1 MAMEERR
8 VLDLARMVPATL
20 LLIGTSEKVITSI
33 KGARELLAG
42 DKWGFD
48 DSDDPASPPS
58 NPARG
63 GDRGASDPVETA
75 GGGEDGVG
83 VHLETTEG
91 GDRSVG
97 GARSTTASSSPS
109 RIRCGV
115 AANNDGGED
124 PVGIR
129 VGTPGCFVNWADLL
143 AGALETTG
151 GGDSIVGGVPLTTTC
166 GSPASLRRGVPVN
179 DDGGEGT
186 VGVRDGTPPAGFDKW
201 ADAADILAGAL
212 APEGHLL
219 VAYRE
224 ITRLVSLHA
233 EAGHVF
239 VVCAARLGLQQG
251 DDGDGDAFPDS
262 QSDGDVPTALQ
273 PDHDAP
279 WKRWMD
285 LREAA
290 VRHAHDALLRLS
302 STASAAAAAEDF
314 LRWRC
319 TESPRREGW
328 QSAARQLVEEAR
340 RSLGEAKDS
349 VRLMRDAVL
358 CEFFETWMILKRA

>member
-8 VLDLARMVPATL
+8 LLDLARMVPATL
-20 LLIGTSEKVITSI
+20 LLVGTSEKVITSI

-75 GGGEDGVG
+75 AGGGEDGVG
-83 VHLETTEG
+83 VGVHLETTGG

-97 GARSTTASSSPS
+97 GTPSTNPCGSPARL
-109 RIRCGV
+109 RCGV

-129 VGTPGCFVNWADLL
+129 VGTPRGFVNWGDLL
-143 AGALETTG
+143 ASALETTG
-151 GGDSIVGGVPLTTTC
+151 GGDHSVGGLPLGTTC

-179 DDGGEGT
+179 NDGGSEGA

-201 ADAADILAGAL
+201 ADAADLLAGAL

-224 ITRLVSLHA
+224 ITRLVALHA

-239 VVCAARLGLQQG
+239 VACAARLGLQQG
-251 DDGDGDAFPDS
+251 DGGDGDASPS
-262 QSDGDVPTALQ
+262 GQSDD
-273 PDHDAP
+273 DAP

-314 LRWRC
+314 LRWRSA
-319 TESPRREGW
+319 ESPRREGW
-328 QSAARQLVEEAR
+328 QSAARKLVEDAR